1 MAKKKLKFPKGITTI
16 SPQEMADALCNY
28 EVVEVPG
35 TVRKVQVNAEEEGRK
50 FIAKE
55 LIFHEGTLELRLP
68 YTTQNIRYNV
78 PKSVREIRCTFRY
91 NDDTPNGFQAPKML
105 CLNDDFQYAE
115 GLTGVEYLQHHN
127 SSCVAMS
134 RFRNLKHY
142 VYLGSTINQKGGQF
156 ESITS
161 GAVIHVENEKVAKSI
176 LKRIYTFETV
186 IFNSYVVVDAQ
197 EWKDFPADKLAL
209 TMEEYDPESRILP
222 LQKKMREEKL
232 QAKAE
237 KERKEL
243 EEERQRQKDKMIAS
257 MTKPIIQTA
266 VEPLC
271 DSWNILKVDNDKQ
284 TVTVSVSLDAIKWFD
299 HRDRLVGTR
308 LEISSSMD
316 NIAENAQKMAKVLSG
331 LKDFFQRYAQD
342 MERLKM
348 RIRESV
354 NTWMHVDWNILLAT
368 RCQGISITAI
378 VKRDNIVEDSKV
390 FTAFT
395 EELDSII
402 SRARYD
408 EKIKVEIGTQW

>member
-78 PKSVREIRCTFRY
+78 PKSVREIRCNFRY

-115 GLTGVEYLQHHN
+115 GLKGVEYLQHHN
-127 SSCVAMS
+127 SSCVAYS
-134 RFRNLKHY
+134 RFNNLKHY

-156 ESITS
+156 ERLS
-161 GAVIHVENEKVAKSI
+161 GAVIHVENEKVAKSV
-176 LKRIYTFETV
+176 LKRINTFD
-186 IFNSYVVVDAQ
+186 SYVVVDAQ
-197 EWKDFPADKLAL
+197 EWKDFPDDKLAL
-209 TMEEYDPESRILP
+209 TIEEYDPESRILP

-232 QAKAE
+232 QQKAE
-237 KERKEL
+237 KERKEQ
-243 EEERQRQKDKMIAS
+243 EEKRQGQKDKMIAS
-257 MTKPIIQTA
+257 MTKPIIQA
-266 VEPLC
+266 ALEPLC
-271 DSWNILKVDNDKQ
+271 DGCTISKVENDKQ
-284 TVTVSVSLDAIKWFD
+284 TVTARVSLDAIKWFD
-299 HRDRLVGTR
+299 NRDRLVGTR

-316 NIAENAQKMAKVLSG
+316 NIAENAQKMAKVLSK
-331 LKDFFQRYAQD
+331 LKDFFQRYAGD
-342 MERLKM
+342 MERLEM
-348 RIRESV
+348 RMQESV

-408 EKIKVEIGTQW
+408 EKVKVEIGTQW

>member
-35 TVRKVQVNAEEEGRK
+35 TVRKVLVNAEEKDRK

-55 LIFHEGTLELRLP
+55 LILHEGTLELRLP
-68 YTTQNIRYNV
+68 YTTQNIQYNV
-78 PKSVREIRCTFRY
+78 PKSVREIRCSFRY
-91 NDDTPNGFQAPKML
+91 DDDTPSGFQAPKML
-105 CLNDDFQYAE
+105 CLDADFQYAE
-115 GLTGVEYLQHHN
+115 GLTGVENLQHHN
-127 SSCVAMS
+127 SACVACS
-134 RFRNLKHY
+134 KFKNLKHY
-142 VYLGSTINQKGGQF
+142 VYLGSTINQKGGWRQF
-156 ESITS
+156 SNLTP
-161 GAVIHVENEKVAKSI
+161 GAIIHVENEKVAKSM
-176 LKRIYTFETV
+176 LKRCN
-186 IFNSYVVVDAQ
+186 IFDNYVVVDAQ
-197 EWKDFPADKLAL
+197 EWKGFPADKLAL
-209 TMEEYDPESRILP
+209 TMKEYDPESRILP

-232 QAKAE
+232 REKAE
-237 KERKEL
+237 KERQEQ
-243 EEERQRQKDKMIAS
+243 EEKRQKQKDKMVAS
-257 MTKPIIQTA
+257 MTKPIIQA
-266 VEPLC
+266 ALEPLC
-271 DSWNILKVDNDKQ
+271 DSCTISQIDNDRD
-284 TVTVSVSLDAIKWFD
+284 TITVSVSLDAIRWHD

-316 NIAENAQKMAKVLSG
+316 NIAENIQKMAKVLSG

-354 NTWMHVDWNILLAT
+354 DTWMHVDWNILLAT

-395 EELDSII
+395 EELDSILT
-402 SRARYD
+402 RARYD
-408 EKIKVEIGTQW
+408 EKIKVEIGTRW

>member
-1 MAKKKLKFPKGITTI
+1 MSKQKFKFPKGTTTI

-35 TVRKVQVNAEEEGRK
+35 TVRKVLVNAEEKDRK

-55 LIFHEGTLELRLP
+55 LILHEGTLELRLP
-68 YTTQNIRYNV
+68 YTTQNIQYNV
-78 PKSVREIRCTFRY
+78 PKSVREIRCTFHYY
-91 NDDTPNGFQAPKML
+91 NDTPNGFQAPNIL

-115 GLTGVEYLQHHN
+115 GLKGVEYLQHHN
-127 SSCVAMS
+127 SSCVAKS
-134 RFRNLKHY
+134 RFSNLKHY

-156 ESITS
+156 ERIS
-161 GAVIHVENEKVAKSI
+161 GAVIHVENEKVAKSV
-176 LKRIYTFETV
+176 LKRINTFETL
-186 IFNSYVVVDAQ
+186 IFNSYVVVDAL

-232 QAKAE
+232 QEKAE
-237 KERKEL
+237 KERKEQ
-243 EEERQRQKDKMIAS
+243 EEERQRQKDKMMAS
-257 MTKPIIQTA
+257 MTKPIIMGA
-266 VEPLC
+266 LEPLC
-271 DSWNILKVDNDKQ
+271 DSCTISKVDNDKQ
-284 TVTVSVSLDAIKWFD
+284 TVTVSVSLDAIKWYD
-299 HRDRLVGTR
+299 HRDRLLGTR

-316 NIAENAQKMAKVLSG
+316 NISENAQKMAKVLSE

-348 RIRESV
+348 RMQESV
-354 NTWMHVDWNILLAT
+354 NAWMHVDWNILLAT

-378 VKRDNIVEDSKV
+378 VKRDYIVEDSKV

-395 EELDSII
+395 EELDSILTH
-402 SRARYD
+402 AKYD
-408 EKIKVEIGTQW
+408 ENINVKIGTE

>member
-1 MAKKKLKFPKGITTI
+1 MAKIPKGTTTI
-16 SPQEMADALCNY
+16 SPQEMAEALCNY
-28 EVVEVPG
+28 EVVEIPG
-35 TVRKVQVNAEEEGRK
+35 TVRKVLVSADEKGRK

-68 YTTQNIRYNV
+68 YTTQNIQYNV
-78 PKSVREIRCTFRY
+78 PKSVREIRCNFRY

-127 SSCVAMS
+127 SSCVAKS
-134 RFRNLKHY
+134 HFTNLKHY

-156 ESITS
+156 ERLS

-176 LKRIYTFETV
+176 LKRTDTFETL

-222 LQKKMREEKL
+222 LQKKMREMKL

-237 KERKEL
+237 KERKEQ
-243 EEERQRQKDKMIAS
+243 EEERQRQKGKMIAS
-257 MTKPIIQTA
+257 MTKPIIQA
-266 VEPLC
+266 ALEPLC
-271 DSWNILKVDNDKQ
+271 DGCMISKVDNDKQ
-284 TVTVSVSLDAIKWFD
+284 TVTARVSLDAIKWFD
-299 HRDRLVGTR
+299 NRGRLVGTR

-316 NIAENAQKMAKVLSG
+316 NTAENAQKMAKVLSK
-331 LKDFFQRYAQD
+331 LKDFFQRYAGD
-342 MERLKM
+342 IERLGM
-348 RIRESV
+348 RMQESV

-395 EELDSII
+395 EELDSILTH
-402 SRARYD
+402 ARYD
-408 EKIKVEIGTQW
+408 EKINVEIGTTW

>member
-1 MAKKKLKFPKGITTI
+1 MAKKKLKFPKGTTTI

-35 TVRKVQVNAEEEGRK
+35 TVRKVQVNAEEGRK

-55 LIFHEGTLELRLP
+55 LILHEGTLELKLP
-68 YTTQNIRYNV
+68 YTTQNIQYNV
-78 PKSVREIRCTFRY
+78 PESVRDIRCTFRY
-91 NDDTPNGFQAPKML
+91 DDDTPNGFQAPKML
-105 CLNDDFQYAE
+105 CLNADFQYTE
-115 GLTGVEYLQHHN
+115 GLKGVEYLQHHN

-134 RFRNLKHY
+134 RFTNLKHY
-142 VYLGSTINQKGGQF
+142 VYLGSTINQKGRQF
-156 ESITS
+156 ERIS

-176 LKRIYTFETV
+176 LKRINMFD
-186 IFNSYVVVDAQ
+186 SYVVVDAQ
-197 EWKDFPADKLAL
+197 EWTDFPADKLAL

-232 QAKAE
+232 REKAE
-237 KERKEL
+237 KERQEQ
-243 EEERQRQKDKMIAS
+243 EEKRQKQKDKMVAC
-257 MTKPIIQTA
+257 MTKPIIQA
-266 VEPLC
+266 ALEPLC
-271 DSWNILKVDNDKQ
+271 DSCTISKVDNDKDAI
-284 TVTVSVSLDAIKWFD
+284 TVSVSLDAIRWHD

-308 LEISSSMD
+308 FELSSSTD
-316 NIAENAQKMAKVLSG
+316 NLAENAQKMAKVLSK
-331 LKDFFQRYAQD
+331 LKDFFQRYAGD
-342 MERLKM
+342 MERLEM
-348 RIRESV
+348 RMQESV

-402 SRARYD
+402 SLARYD
-408 EKIKVEIGTQW
+408 EKVKVEIGTQW